1 MDWRLFLRVIA
12 IFSPNPLMQ
21 TYCALGVVEWFIT
34 SVDSL
39 MCLQIIY
46 GCTFVV
52 TLGAAEWFFTSMHSQ
67 MPSLVTILCEF
78 LLTWWT
84 DE

>member
-1 MDWRLFLRVIA
+1 MKFVVA
-12 IFSPNPLMQ
+12 MQ
-21 TYCALGVVEWFIT
+21 TAEWSIP